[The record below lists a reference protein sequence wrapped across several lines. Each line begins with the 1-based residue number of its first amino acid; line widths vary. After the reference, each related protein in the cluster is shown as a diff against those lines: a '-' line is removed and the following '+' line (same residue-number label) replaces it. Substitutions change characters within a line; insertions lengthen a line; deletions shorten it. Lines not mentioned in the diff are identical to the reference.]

1 MHTTRTEAEQV
12 SAWLAG
18 ALPDG
23 WFTGRP
29 AITIDREEILVEGSL
44 ADVDL
49 PPETSEAARRTA
61 REARIGRWRD
71 ETRGERMRIAD
82 ELERRWGRKAA
93 WAASIE
99 DVRIAFTSLSIPVMT
114 RLRQA
119 DRIVLDTLV
128 DAGVARSRSEA
139 LAWCVRLVGR
149 NEAAWIAQLRDAM
162 EAVERV
168 RAEGPAAG

>member
-1 MHTTRTEAEQV
+1 MTTKNAETEQV
-12 SAWLAG
+12 GAWLAG

-23 WFTGRP
+23 WFTGP
-29 AITIDREEILVEGSL
+29 ATVTIDREEVLIEGTL
-44 ADVDL
+44 PDVDL
-49 PPETSEAARRTA
+49 AADASDAARRAA
-61 REARIGRWRD
+61 REGRIGRWRE

-82 ELERRWGRKAA
+82 EIEARWGRKAA
-93 WAASIE
+93 WAASIG
-99 DVRIAFTSLSIPVMT
+99 DVRVAFTNLAIPVMT
-114 RLRQA
+114 RLRQQ

-149 NEAAWIAQLRDAM
+149 NEAAWIAQLREAM